1 MAYLRKQ
8 LSRNYCGAGEGEEK
22 ELAWFGLL
30 RAKVECVG
38 LA

>member
-8 LSRNYCGAGEGEEK
+8 LSRNYYGAREGEEK
-22 ELAWFGLL
+22 ELAWFGLPT
-30 RAKVECVG
+30 AKVECVS